1 MTVNAVAPGFI
12 ATEMTAKLGEDLL
25 EKIKEEIPLKRLG
38 LPQDVSDAVLFLA
51 SDAAEFITGRCLPL
65 TAD

>member
-1 MTVNAVAPGFI
+1 
-12 ATEMTAKLGEDLL
+12 MTAKLGEELL

-51 SDAAEFITGRCLPL
+51 SDAAEFITGQVITVDGGL
-65 TAD
+65 TV